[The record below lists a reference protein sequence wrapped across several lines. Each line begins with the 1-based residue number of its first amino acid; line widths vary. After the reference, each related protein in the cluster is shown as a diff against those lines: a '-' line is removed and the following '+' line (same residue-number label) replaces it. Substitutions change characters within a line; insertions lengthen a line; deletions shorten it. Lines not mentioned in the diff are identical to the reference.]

1 MESSTVTMIFRGRAA
16 RKAQRPMTRELVN
29 SSVLLK
35 NSSENDRRKIYYTQA
50 SERGHRI
57 FFPFHG
63 GDLSSAFPFHNSP
76 TRCTRH
82 ACDPVLVSVT
92 RSVSRINHDYVPVTG
107 H

>member
-1 MESSTVTMIFRGRAA
+1 MESSTYDDFSRARGKESTAANDEGTSEFECAIEKFLRERSKKNLLHPGLRTRPPHIF
-16 RKAQRPMTRELVN
+16 PV
-29 SSVLLK
+29 
-35 NSSENDRRKIYYTQA
+35 
-50 SERGHRI
+50 
-57 FFPFHG
+57 PW

-82 ACDPVLVSVT
+82 ACDPDVSVT